1 MNPGVSECAARPGD
15 GLGTV
20 ELPPQL
26 LAILPRQELLR
37 GHRLAMGRAHGHK
50 LAWLALLGLLLL
62 ASPCRAAER
71 VVSLN
76 LCTDQL
82 LVLLAPEK
90 AVALST
96 LARDPALSFV
106 APEAQR
112 LPQVRADAEAVLAL
126 RPDLVLAGQYGAQ
139 AAVAAL
145 KARGVRVLQVGLP
158 DSFDGIRSQV
168 RALAAALGAAARGA
182 ALIAAMDRELAALPH
197 PRPAPT
203 AILLEPRGWTSSL
216 GTLGDAV
223 LRAAGY
229 RDVGTGHTGLERL
242 LSHTP
247 DVLVTAEAPRFP
259 SLATAM
265 LEHPALRGIPRKR
278 FAPALLTCAGP
289 FTAQAA
295 AAIAPGHSP

>member
-1 MNPGVSECAARPGD
+1 MLSLA
-15 GLGTV
+15 
-20 ELPPQL
+20 PPS
-26 LAILPRQELLR
+26 
-37 GHRLAMGRAHGHK
+37 RAT
-50 LAWLALLGLLLL
+50 
-62 ASPCRAAER
+62 ER

-90 AVALST
+90 VVALST

-106 APEAQR
+106 APEARQ
-112 LPQVRADAEAVLAL
+112 LPQVRADAEAVVAL

-145 KARGVRVLQVGLP
+145 KARGVKVLQLGLP
-158 DSFDGIRSQV
+158 DSFDAIRSQV
-168 RALAAALGAAARGA
+168 RALAAALGAEAPGE
-182 ALIAAMDRELAALPH
+182 ALIAAMNRELAALPH
-197 PRPAPT
+197 PSPAPT
-203 AILLEPRGWTSSL
+203 AILLEPRGWTSSP

-229 RDVGTGHTGLERL
+229 RDVGTGHAGLERL
-242 LSHTP
+242 LAHPP
-247 DVLVTAEAPRFP
+247 DVLLTAEAPRFP

-265 LEHPALRGIPRKR
+265 LEHPALRDLPRKR

-289 FTAQAA
+289 FTARAA
-295 AAIAPGHSP
+295 DEIAPGRSP